1 MAMSGF
7 SNGRLD
13 RPKWLEIQS
22 DSNPQPEHRPAAQ
35 PGEHGLSDGELLDA
49 YSQAVIRVV
58 DVVGPSVIAVTR
70 RAGAGQGGAGSGV
83 LVGPGGYALTNSH
96 VAGGQKRLSAAT
108 SDGDSLDAELIGDD
122 PATDLALLKL
132 VAKDL
137 PFANLGDS
145 TATRVGQL
153 VIAMGNPYG
162 FQSTVSTGVIS
173 AHGRSLRGR
182 DGRLIENI
190 VQHTAPLNPGNSG
203 GPLLDSRGRV
213 IGINTAIIAMAQGLG
228 FAVPSSTAVWVV
240 GELLAYGRVRRPA
253 LGISISVRPLP
264 RELSR
269 RFDLLNDLAVEIVSV
284 EPRGAADRAGLEAGD
299 LIVAVNERIVEAV
312 DDMHRILSR
321 VAAGE
326 TISLRILR
334 GRRCLEID
342 VTPSLAE

>member
-1 MAMSGF
+1 MGGYDDSAV
-7 SNGRLD
+7 GR
-13 RPKWLEIQS
+13 PAWLETHD
-22 DSNPQPEHRPAAQ
+22 DSRREPEKPSAAQ
-35 PGEHGLSDGELLDA
+35 ANLQGLSDGELLDA

-58 DVVGPSVIAVTR
+58 DTVGPSVIAVTR

-96 VAGGQKRLSAAT
+96 VAGGHKRLSAAT

-122 PATDLALLKL
+122 PATDLALLKIA
-132 VAKDL
+132 AKDL

-145 TATRVGQL
+145 AATRVGQL

-203 GPLLDSRGRV
+203 GPLLDSRGRI

-253 LGISISVRPLP
+253 LGISISIGPIP
-264 RELSR
+264 RELAR

-284 EPRGAADRAGLEAGD
+284 EPRGAADRAGLKAGD
-299 LIVAVNERIVEAV
+299 LIVAINERIVEAV

-321 VAAGE
+321 VAAGD
-326 TISLRILR
+326 TISLGVVR
-334 GRRCLEID
+334 GARQFDVE
-342 VTPSLAE
+342 VTPSLAG